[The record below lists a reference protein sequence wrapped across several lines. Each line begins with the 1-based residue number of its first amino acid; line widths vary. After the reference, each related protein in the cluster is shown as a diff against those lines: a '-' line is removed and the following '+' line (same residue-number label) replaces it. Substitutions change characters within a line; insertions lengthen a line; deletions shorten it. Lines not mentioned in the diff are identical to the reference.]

1 MKHKAM
7 ESKYIL
13 IVGQGR
19 SGTNWLLDLLD
30 LSPNTHCRNE
40 PDELKNSRLAQLP
53 SPTVRH
59 PLDDSFPSEWDQA
72 VASASLSMGD
82 RDRIGSRR
90 KSHIYEPVRRLGGGL
105 VLGKR
110 RVRQFLSP
118 VFPGL
123 GQPEWLIPWW
133 FAPPDV
139 LKQAL
144 TVLKINMAPA
154 WADWVLRNRPT
165 VLVIHIVRH
174 PGGFLN
180 SMSRRYWADQD
191 ITVVKQNNRERLRQI
206 VKHEPEW
213 AERFGDIDAMSV
225 EESELWYWRY
235 ASETIH
241 TTGEGRP
248 NYVQLVYEDLVANP
262 IEVAK
267 HVYEKCHLPWTK
279 EIEAEIAKSASSS
292 TAIATAWYKKLEPEQ
307 IELVQ
312 RILDSSLMSQWWDN
326 QSP

>member
-1 MKHKAM
+1 M
-7 ESKYIL
+7 SNYIL

-30 LSPNTHCRNE
+30 LSPHTHCRNE
-40 PDELKNSRLAQLP
+40 PDELNNSRLAQLP
-53 SPTVRH
+53 SPVVRH
-59 PLDDSFPSEWDQA
+59 PLEDSFPSEWDQA

-82 RDRIGSRR
+82 RDRIATRR
-90 KSHIYEPVRRLGGGL
+90 KSHVYEPVRRLGGG
-105 VLGKR
+105 VVFGKR

-118 VFPGL
+118 VFPRL
-123 GQPEWLIPWW
+123 GQPEWAVPGW
-133 FAPPDV
+133 FAHPDA

-154 WADWVLRNRPT
+154 WADWVLRHRPT

-191 ITVVKQNNRERLRQI
+191 ITVVKQNNRERLREI

-241 TTGEGRP
+241 TTGEGRA

-262 IEVAK
+262 IDVAK
-267 HVYEKCHLPWTK
+267 HVYDQCHLSWTK
-279 EIEAEIAKSASSS
+279 DIEAEIAKSASSS
-292 TAIATAWYKKLEPEQ
+292 NAIATAWYKKLEPEQ

-312 RILDSSLMSQWWDN
+312 RILDGSPLSQWWE
-326 QSP
+326 QPSR